1 MTYDLSGRVAIV
13 TGASGNIGAAIARK
27 LREDGAV
34 VVSADLPGHLGGDEA
49 DGWHPLD
56 IVDEQSWATLL
67 AWVAARHDRLDIL
80 VNNAG
85 IAPMG
90 KLEDMALDEWRR
102 CMAINVD
109 GAFLGIRSALPLLR
123 ATATAAGH
131 DARIVNVASAAGV
144 RASPMSSAYC
154 TSKAAVGMLTKA
166 AAIEFASLGYPV
178 RANSVHPAAVES
190 DMIDAIL
197 ERYSQITG
205 GTPVA
210 DLRAGMIAG
219 HPFGRLV
226 HPDEVADAVLFLCS
240 EAARYL
246 NATEIHVDGGMIA
259 S

>member
-1 MTYDLSGRVAIV
+1 MTYDLSGRVALI
-13 TGASGNIGAAIARK
+13 TGASGNIGGAIARK
-27 LREDGAV
+27 LAEDGAL
-34 VVSADLPGHLGGDEA
+34 VVSADLPAHLGGDERA
-49 DGWHPLD
+49 GWHALD
-56 IVDEQSWATLL
+56 IVDEASWATLL
-67 AWVAARHDRLDIL
+67 AWIRSRHGRLDIL

-85 IAPMG
+85 VAPMG
-90 KLEDMALDEWRR
+90 KLEDMPIGDWRR

-109 GAFLGIRSALPLLR
+109 GAFLGIRTMLPLLR
-123 ATATAAGH
+123 ETAAKVGH

-144 RASPMSSAYC
+144 RASPLSSAYC

-166 AAIEFASLGYPV
+166 AGIEFASLGYPV
-178 RANSVHPAAVES
+178 RVNSVHPAAVES

-197 ERYSQITG
+197 DRYSEITG
-205 GTPVA
+205 GTPVD
-210 DLRAGMIAG
+210 DLRSGLIAG

-226 HPDEVADAVLFLCS
+226 HPDEVADSVLFLCS

>member
-1 MTYDLSGRVAIV
+1 MTYDLTGRVALV

-27 LREDGAV
+27 LRADGAM
-34 VVSADLPGHLGGDEA
+34 VVSADLPGHLGGGESED
-49 DGWHPLD
+49 WHALD
-56 IVDEQSWATLL
+56 IVDETSWATLI
-67 AWVAARHDRLDIL
+67 AWIEGRHGRLDIL

-90 KLEDMALDEWRR
+90 KLEDMAIAEWRR

-109 GAFLGIRSALPLLR
+109 GAFLGIRTALPLLR
-123 ATATAAGH
+123 TTAATAGH

-144 RASPMSSAYC
+144 RASPLSSAYC

-197 ERYSQITG
+197 DRYSAITG
-205 GTPVA
+205 GTPVD
-210 DLRAGMIAG
+210 DLRAGLIAG

-226 HPDEVADAVLFLCS
+226 RPDEVADAVLFLCS